1 MHIKIVGFKIH
12 IDVEFIFQ
20 NGEMTLLKGGSG
32 AGKSTIL
39 QAIFWALYG
48 NMRSIYNNTGIT
60 KNLSVTLS
68 LPGITI
74 FRKKNPELLTVTLD
88 DNSNYQDAI
97 AQSVIDNKYGN
108 RELWKSCSYIEQKSR
123 CALLSGSGAERLELL
138 NALSFT
144 GENPKE
150 YIKKISENLK
160 LVTSEFEK
168 SQSSFITELD
178 IYTKQLENKPVKH
191 FIFLHKNSR
200 SFRFALEWFPAFPKH
215 QSLLQTGL
223 RSIEN
228 TTG

>member
-68 LPGITI
+68 LPGITV

-88 DNSNYQDAI
+88 DNSTYQDEI
-97 AQSVIDNKYGN
+97 AQSIIDNKYGN

-123 CALLSGSGAERLELL
+123 CGLLSGSGAERLELL

-150 YIKKISENLK
+150 YISKINEKLK
-160 LVTSEFEK
+160 EVTNDFEK
-168 SQSSFITELD
+168 CQSSFLTELD
-178 IYTKQLENKPVKH
+178 IYTKQLEEKPVKH
-191 FIFLHKNSR
+191 
-200 SFRFALEWFPAFPKH
+200 
-215 QSLLQTGL
+215 LLKEEEIQNL
-223 RSIEN
+223 KREIEKIQELVKVEN
-228 TTG
+228 ENVL